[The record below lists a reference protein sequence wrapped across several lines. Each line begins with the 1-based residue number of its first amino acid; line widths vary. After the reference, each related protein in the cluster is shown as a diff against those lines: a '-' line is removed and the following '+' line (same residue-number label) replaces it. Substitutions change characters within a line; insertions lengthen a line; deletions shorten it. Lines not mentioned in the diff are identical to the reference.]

1 MVTQTQEK
9 TIVSEEADF
18 FISFYSSMI
27 TYVSL
32 VSSSEVTKISART
45 LRISSYSVDSWPQS
59 LISVI
64 LGEVLYK
71 SFFIVRAIR

>member
-45 LRISSYSVDSWPQS
+45 LRISYSVDSLPQF

>member
-45 LRISSYSVDSWPQS
+45 LRSISYSVDSLPQF

>member
-27 TYVSL
+27 TCVSL

-45 LRISSYSVDSWPQS
+45 LRSISYSVDSLPQF

-71 SFFIVRAIR
+71 SFFIVR

>member
-45 LRISSYSVDSWPQS
+45 LRISYSVDSWPQF

-71 SFFIVRAIR
+71 SFFIVSAIR

>member
-45 LRISSYSVDSWPQS
+45 LRSISYSVDSLPQF

-71 SFFIVRAIR
+71 SFFIVR

>member
-1 MVTQTQEK
+1 
-9 TIVSEEADF
+9 
-18 FISFYSSMI
+18 MI

-45 LRISSYSVDSWPQS
+45 LRISSYSVDSWPQF

>member
-1 MVTQTQEK
+1 
-9 TIVSEEADF
+9 
-18 FISFYSSMI
+18 MI
-27 TYVSL
+27 TCVSL

-45 LRISSYSVDSWPQS
+45 LRISYSVDSWSQF

-71 SFFIVRAIR
+71 SFFIVSAIR